1 MKCTDI
7 FTKIICDL
15 WSLHLSIIGIIV
27 SIMTLL
33 FSSIYSKVDE
43 LKNYESFDDINIM
56 IRKTTL
62 VNSISSFRDVNK
74 KLKNVLL
81 VTFFLF
87 IISTIL
93 SYVELTLVVKVL
105 ISIVTIISVITI
117 AWGVKIAI
125 DIYKQYQKGN

>member
-1 MKCTDI
+1 
-7 FTKIICDL
+7 
-15 WSLHLSIIGIIV
+15 
-27 SIMTLL
+27 MTLL
-33 FSSIYSKVDE
+33 FSSIYSKADE
-43 LKNYESFDDINIM
+43 LKNYESSDAIHIM

-125 DIYKQYQKGN
+125 DTYKLYQKDN

>member
-1 MKCTDI
+1 M
-7 FTKIICDL
+7 
-15 WSLHLSIIGIIV
+15 SIIGIIV

-43 LKNYESFDDINIM
+43 LKNYESSDDIHIM
-56 IRKTTL
+56 IRKATL

-125 DIYKQYQKGN
+125 DTYKQYQKDN

>member
-43 LKNYESFDDINIM
+43 LKNYESSDDIHIM

-105 ISIVTIISVITI
+105 ISIVTIISVITM

-125 DIYKQYQKGN
+125 DTYKQYQKDN

>member
-43 LKNYESFDDINIM
+43 LKNYESSDDIHIM

-125 DIYKQYQKGN
+125 DTYKQYQKDN

>member
-27 SIMTLL
+27 SILTLL

-43 LKNYESFDDINIM
+43 LKNYESSDDIHIM

-105 ISIVTIISVITI
+105 ISIVTIISVITM

-125 DIYKQYQKGN
+125 DTYKQYQKDN

>member
-43 LKNYESFDDINIM
+43 LKNYESSDDIHIM

-93 SYVELTLVVKVL
+93 NYVELTLVVKVF

-125 DIYKQYQKGN
+125 DTYKQYQKVN

>member
-43 LKNYESFDDINIM
+43 LKNYESSDDIHIM

-105 ISIVTIISVITI
+105 ISIVTIISAIII

-125 DIYKQYQKGN
+125 DTYKQYQKDN

>member
-1 MKCTDI
+1 
-7 FTKIICDL
+7 
-15 WSLHLSIIGIIV
+15 
-27 SIMTLL
+27 MTLL

-43 LKNYESFDDINIM
+43 LKNYESSDDIHIM

-105 ISIVTIISVITI
+105 ISIVTIISVIII

-125 DIYKQYQKGN
+125 DTYKQYQKDN

>member
-1 MKCTDI
+1 MKCSDI

-43 LKNYESFDDINIM
+43 LKNYESSDDIHIM

-125 DIYKQYQKGN
+125 DTYKQYQKDN

>member
-1 MKCTDI
+1 MKCSDI

-43 LKNYESFDDINIM
+43 LKNYESSDDIHIM

-74 KLKNVLL
+74 RLKNVLL

-125 DIYKQYQKGN
+125 DTYKQYQKDN